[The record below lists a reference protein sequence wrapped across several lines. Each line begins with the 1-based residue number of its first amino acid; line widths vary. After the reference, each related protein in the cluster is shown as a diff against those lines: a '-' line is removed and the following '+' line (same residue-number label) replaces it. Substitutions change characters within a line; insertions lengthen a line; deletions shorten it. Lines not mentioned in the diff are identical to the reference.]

1 MSNLKART
9 YMAVII
15 IACSCSNAW
24 ALAKQQEAAT
34 PTDVNTQTLSHQE
47 ILTYLLK
54 ADLAMQRNMPEVALD
69 NYLIV
74 AQYTHDAQVA
84 QNATELAIQTQNPG
98 KAAIASEIW
107 ANAVPEDLQAQL
119 IASTL
124 LLSSNPDMAL
134 KFLDRGFDIKNPEID
149 QHLLLILNQLSPE
162 GQKSLSAL
170 IFASA
175 AQRTNDPLAQ
185 LAAAQVAAAQLD
197 VENATK
203 QVQLALKIQ
212 PDLTNAIELNAK
224 ILSYKS
230 KDDKA
235 ALAYLEQQVKKYP
248 KNSELRFF
256 YVTALLDNDQTERAM
271 PNLVILSKDPV
282 LGGEAY
288 IIMGEIYIGEE
299 KLTLAAQTI
308 QKAIPFATSKDK
320 AKFYLGQ
327 LAEYK
332 KDNIEALKWYEGVS
346 ENSEFQ
352 TQAYLRA
359 ASIYSLVGN
368 YDDALEILQNA
379 NPTSFEDQKQ
389 LLLTEIDIR
398 VEANDLDKAL
408 ESSNKVLAVIP
419 EDIDFLYARSIIYG
433 IQNNPIAA
441 EKDLR
446 AILSLDP
453 NNANALNALG
463 FTLSNQPSR
472 IKEAE
477 PLLQQAM
484 SINPDNPAFM
494 DSMGWF
500 LYKMGRNQEA
510 ITMLNQAYKLSA
522 DNEVAAHLGEVLWA
536 TGNKEAA
543 KQVFMQALESQQN
556 TQVIKETLQRLQIPI
571 AEASPAPKLSPAKVK
586 ASN

>member
-1 MSNLKART
+1 
-9 YMAVII
+9 MAVII

-24 ALAKQQEAAT
+24 ASAKQQDNVTAT
-34 PTDVNTQTLSHQE
+34 TATTKTLSHQE

-84 QNATELAIQTQNPG
+84 QHATELAIQTQNPG
-98 KAAIASEIW
+98 KAAQAAQVW
-107 ANAVPEDLQAQL
+107 ANAAPDDLQAQL

-124 LLSSNPDMAL
+124 LLSTPDNAS
-134 KFLDRGFDIKNPEID
+134 KFLDNAFNIKNPEID
-149 QHLLLILNQLSPE
+149 QHLLLIFNQLSPE
-162 GQKSLSAL
+162 GQKGLTQL
-170 IFASA
+170 IFSA
-175 AQRTNDPLAQ
+175 AERRKNDPLAQ
-185 LAAAQVAAAQLD
+185 LAAAQIAAAQLD
-197 VENATK
+197 VEKATT

-212 PDLTNAIELNAK
+212 PDLTSAIELNAK

-235 ALAYLEQQVKKYP
+235 ALTYLDQQVKKYP

-256 YVTALLDNDQTERAM
+256 YVTALLDNDQTARVM
-271 PNLVILSKDPV
+271 PNLVILSKDPI

-308 QKAIPFATSKDK
+308 QKAIPFENSSDK

-332 KDNIEALKWYEGVS
+332 KDNIAALKWYEGIS

-359 ASIYSLVGN
+359 ANIYSLAGN
-368 YDDALEILQNA
+368 YDDALDILQNA
-379 NPTSFEDQKQ
+379 NPNSFEDQKQ

-398 VEANDLDKAL
+398 VESNDLDRAL

-419 EDIDFLYARSIIYG
+419 DDIDFLYARSIIYG
-433 IQNNPIAA
+433 IQNNHTAA

-446 AILSLDP
+446 AILALEP

-477 PLLQQAM
+477 PLLQQAL

-494 DSMGWF
+494 DSMGWL

-510 ITMLNQAYKLSA
+510 ITMLNQAYQLSG
-522 DNEVAAHLGEVLWA
+522 DNEVAAHLGEVLW
-536 TGNKEAA
+536 TSGNKDAA
-543 KQVFMQALESQQN
+543 KQVLMEALKSPQN
-556 TQVIKETLQRLQIPI
+556 TQIIKETLQRLQIPI
-571 AEASPAPKLSPAKVK
+571 AEAHNAPQLTPTKVK